1 MSKQQP
7 QFLCDD
13 QVDPKSKKHLLVCSM
28 NVRRQA
34 GKHVSEPIKM
44 ILKGNYIQE
53 RPRLHKALDILAM
66 IVITATIIALGYLL
80 WPKNTPD
87 LIVID
92 TSVAPEQV
100 ITGDLSTLTFRYENN
115 SDEIITD
122 TRLTIDLPQHFEL
135 LDVDSTAEY
144 LGSLVFNIGDIP
156 PTDYGFIH
164 IQGTMFGDVGGEQI
178 FTTTLSYTYSPDKI
192 TDTKVKQHIFKPIQS
207 ALELELSLPE
217 HLVAYQKVA
226 GEIKYTNTGSIAF
239 PHLLINPQWPSTFT
253 LSSSSPSQQ
262 SDGLFHID
270 SIEPG
275 ETGIITFAGYLG
287 SEQDS
292 TFIFEPSFSFDETNY
307 KQTTLTDIVEILPTP
322 LQISHSISE
331 STINPGSTITID
343 ATYKN
348 ISDFKLTDIS
358 FKIASDID
366 IFATSGITGGS
377 YANGYY
383 TFSSMIDELA
393 PGETGSV
400 EMKLPVKQTLSRSA
414 TDIYENISVTTSSSA
429 EFTFEPDQEPITVQ
443 TIGSRFD
450 LPLTSPVTM
459 SSFGRYW
466 APSGD
471 QLGRGPVPPIVG
483 ETTKYWV
490 FWNIEGTTNSLSNLT
505 LEADLGP
512 NVSLTGR
519 QSVST
524 GSSISQSDG
533 TIYWSIPELDPTLP
547 PGSTVAGIAFE
558 VAITPSEDQI
568 GTTPVLLS
576 STLLQAS
583 DRFTG
588 ASLTRTTGTVTTA
601 IPYDSKAT
609 SYGGIVTE

>member
-1 MSKQQP
+1 MSTQPP
-7 QFLCDD
+7 QFSCDD
-13 QVDPKSKKHLLVCSM
+13 TVDRKSKKHLLVCSM

-44 ILKGNYIQE
+44 ILKGNYVQE
-53 RPRLHKALDILAM
+53 RPRLHKILDVLALV
-66 IVITATIIALGYLL
+66 VITTTLIALGYLL

-87 LIVID
+87 LIIID
-92 TSVAPEQV
+92 ASIAPEQV

-115 SDEIITD
+115 SEETISN
-122 TRLTIDLPQHFEL
+122 TRLTIDLPEHFEL
-135 LDVDSTAEY
+135 SSIDSTAKH
-144 LGSLVFNIGDIP
+144 LGSLVFNIGDIA

-164 IQGTMFGDVGGEQI
+164 IQGAMFGDVDGEQI
-178 FTTTLSYTYSPDKI
+178 FTTTLSYTYSTEKI
-192 TDTKVKQHIFKPIQS
+192 TDTKVRQHIFKPIQS

-217 HLVAYQKVA
+217 HLIAYQKVT
-226 GEIKYTNTGSIAF
+226 GEIRYTNTGSIAF
-239 PHLLINPQWPSTFT
+239 PHLIINPKWPNTFALT
-253 LSSSSPSQQ
+253 TSLPAKQ
-262 SDGLFHID
+262 SDGFFHID
-270 SIEPG
+270 EIEPG

-292 TFIFEPSFSFDETNY
+292 TFVFEPSFSFDETSY
-307 KQTTLTDIVEILPTP
+307 KQKTLTDVVEILPTP
-322 LQISHSISE
+322 LQISHSILE

-358 FKIASDID
+358 LKIASDNN

-377 YANGYY
+377 YTNGYY
-383 TFSSMIDELA
+383 IFSSVIDELA
-393 PGETGSV
+393 PQESGSIQ
-400 EMKLPVKQTLSRSA
+400 MKLPVKQSLSRSA
-414 TDIYENISVTTSSSA
+414 TDVYENISISTSSSA
-429 EFTFEPDQEPITVQ
+429 EFTFSPDQEPITVQ
-443 TIGSRFD
+443 TVGSRFD

-483 ETTKYWV
+483 ETTKYWI
-490 FWNIEGTTNSLSNLT
+490 FWNIEETTNTLSNLT
-505 LEADLGP
+505 LEAELGT
-512 NVSLTGR
+512 NVTMTGR

-524 GSSISQSDG
+524 GSSITQSHG
-533 TIYWSIPELDPTLP
+533 TVYWSIPELDPTLP
-547 PGSTVAGIAFE
+547 PGSAVVGIAFE
-558 VAITPSEDQI
+558 VAITPSQDQV
-568 GTTPVLLS
+568 GTKP
-576 STLLQAS
+576 TLLGPTFLRAS

-588 ASLTRTTGTVTTA
+588 ASLTRTTAGVTTA
-601 IPYDSKAT
+601 IPYDTKAA